1 MKKIL
6 LTIILSLLLTSCNN
20 PFSAGTLTWTAIN
33 VNAYIQQGDAH
44 LISKNGKHI
53 LIDVGHRSYAKKIL
67 IPTLQKAGV
76 KSIDKVLITHP
87 HNDHYGG
94 LKPLIDAGMKIKAI
108 YMNMPTKKQMAQEPW
123 GGSYAEL
130 DEIQLLAKK
139 ADIPVVPIV
148 MGDKYT
154 FDSDTYIEVLYVYN
168 GINTPVGKT
177 DLNDMSA
184 VCMVYHGENRFLLTG
199 DLNKKLGGY
208 LAKNVDNLR
217 ADILKS
223 PHHGTEHFAPNA
235 FFDKVEAKVLIVP
248 APKHIWWSENSKRT
262 RNLAR
267 QKGYETYVNGFHGNI
282 TVTSDGTRYTIKTD
296 REITG
301 ILSK

>member
-1 MKKIL
+1 KE
-6 LTIILSLLLTSCNN
+6 
-20 PFSAGTLTWTAIN
+20 
-33 VNAYIQQGDAH
+33 
-44 LISKNGKHI
+44 
-53 LIDVGHRSYAKKIL
+53 
-67 IPTLQKAGV
+67 GV

-94 LKPLIDAGMKIKAI
+94 LKVLIDEGIKIKTI
-108 YMNMPTKKQMAQEPW
+108 FMNIPTKKQMAQEPW
-123 GGSYAEL
+123 GGSYADIE
-130 DEIQLLAKK
+130 EIQTLANK
-139 ADIPVVPIV
+139 ADISIVPVV
-148 MGDKYT
+148 MGDRYI
-154 FDSDTYIEVLYVYN
+154 FDSDSFIEVLYVYN
-168 GINTPVGKT
+168 GIDTPVGKT

-184 VCMVYHGENRFLLTG
+184 VCMVYHGDNRFLLTG

-248 APKHIWWSENSKRT
+248 APKHIWWSTNSKRT
-262 RNLAR
+262 RDLAR
-267 QKGYETYVNGFHGNI
+267 KKGYETYVNGFHGNI
-282 TVTSDGTRYTIKTD
+282 KVTSDGTKYTIKTD
-296 REITG
+296 RELTG